1 MNLDEYKYLWESEKD
16 SWVLVNSPYGYGV
29 INKRTQSMLLVSD
42 ESLENA
48 IIDKM
53 LAAGNKTYD
62 DIESAY
68 ADT

>member
-1 MNLDEYKYLWESEKD
+1 MNLDEYKYLWESEKND
-16 SWVLVNSPYGYGV
+16 WVLVNSPYGYGV